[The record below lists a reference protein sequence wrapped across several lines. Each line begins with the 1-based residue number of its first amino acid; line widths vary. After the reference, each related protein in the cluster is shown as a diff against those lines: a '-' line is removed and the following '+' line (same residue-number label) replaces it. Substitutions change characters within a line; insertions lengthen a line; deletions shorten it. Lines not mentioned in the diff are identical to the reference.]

1 VVKPGSDAGVIRIRH
16 TDKALAVTT
25 DVNGRYLYLNPRV
38 GGEIAVAEA
47 ARNIVASGG
56 LPLGITDCLNYGNP
70 EKPEQFYDLDESAQ
84 GIARACQLFN
94 TPVISGN
101 VSLNNESNGEAIYPT
116 PMIGMVGLI
125 KHQRDITTQDFKH
138 AGDAVYV
145 LGSTG
150 ADFNGSEI
158 QKMLTGKISG
168 ELFDFDLVTEN
179 QNQRLLLRAIQK
191 GLVASAHD
199 VSEGGLITT
208 IAESCFG
215 QGFGVK
221 LTSELPSMNFFAETQ
236 SRFVIS
242 VTPDKQAAFANL
254 MEPYATYLG
263 TTTADDRLFVQTADQ
278 AFDIKVSFA
287 KQLWEGA
294 LPCLLK

>member
-1 VVKPGSDAGVIRIRH
+1 
-16 TDKALAVTT
+16 
-25 DVNGRYLYLNPRV
+25 
-38 GGEIAVAEA
+38 
-47 ARNIVASGG
+47 
-56 LPLGITDCLNYGNP
+56 
-70 EKPEQFYDLDESAQ
+70 
-84 GIARACQLFN
+84 
-94 TPVISGN
+94 
-101 VSLNNESNGEAIYPT
+101 LNNESNGDPIYPT

-125 KHQRDITTQDFKH
+125 KHQRDITTQDFKQ

-145 LGSTG
+145 LGETG
-150 ADFNGSEI
+150 ADFNGSEL
-158 QKMLTGKISG
+158 QKMLTGTISG

-215 QGFGVK
+215 NGLGVNLK
-221 LTSELPSMNFFAETQ
+221 SDLPAAHFFAETQ

-242 VTPDKQAAFANL
+242 VTAAKRAEFENL

-263 TTTADDRLFVQTADQ
+263 MTTADDRLFIETADQ
-278 AFDIKVSFA
+278 NFDIKVSFA
-287 KQLWEGA
+287 KRLWEGA

>member
-1 VVKPGSDAGVIRIRH
+1 M
-16 TDKALAVTT
+16 
-25 DVNGRYLYLNPRV
+25 NGRYLYLNPRI

-56 LPLGITDCLNYGNP
+56 QPLGITDCLNYGNP
-70 EKPEQFYDLDESAQ
+70 EKPEQFYDLDESAM

-125 KHQRDITTQDFKH
+125 KHQKDITTSDFKH

-145 LGSTG
+145 LGTTA
-150 ADFNGSEI
+150 ADFNGSEL
-158 QKMLTGKISG
+158 QKMLTGTISG

-179 QNQRLLLRAIQK
+179 RNQRLLLTAIQK

-208 IAESCFG
+208 IAEACFP
-215 QGFGVK
+215 QSMGV
-221 LTSELPSMNFFAETQ
+221 ELVSDLSATNFFAETQ

-242 VTPDKQAAFANL
+242 VTPEHQAAFESL
-254 MEPYATYLG
+254 MEPYVTYLG
-263 TTTADDRLFVQTADQ
+263 QTTAKDRLHVQTADQ